1 MAATRER
8 AARIIPAD
16 IELPVL
22 DAPQYVDE
30 NGYEVDAQ
38 TFALA
43 LQKAAGDLA
52 LPLEGGQS
60 QLNGQVDSGEKDMN
74 ARLAEE
80 EPAVEVAMPEGDVEN
95 TEPLL
100 SLSERYA

>member
-1 MAATRER
+1 MAAARER
-8 AARIIPAD
+8 TARIIPAD

-43 LQKAAGDLA
+43 LQKATGDLA
-52 LPLEGGQS
+52 LPLEAGPSQPYGQPGS
-60 QLNGQVDSGEKDMN
+60 NIVDEEATIGD
-74 ARLAEE
+74 E
-80 EPAVEVAMPEGDVEN
+80 EPAVDVEMQERDVEN
-95 TEPLL
+95 AEPLL
-100 SLSERYA
+100 SLSER

>member
-1 MAATRER
+1 MAAARER
-8 AARIIPAD
+8 AARILPAD

-22 DAPQYVDE
+22 ETPQYVDE

-52 LPLEGGQS
+52 LPLEAGPSQPYGQLGS
-60 QLNGQVDSGEKDMN
+60 NEVYVEATTGD
-74 ARLAEE
+74 E
-80 EPAVEVAMPEGDVEN
+80 EPAGDVEMQERDVEN
-95 TEPLL
+95 AEPLL
-100 SLSERYA
+100 SLSER